1 MRQAL
6 SGLTT
11 RGRSFVGAGLAAA
24 LSAMVFGQNDLL
36 RVAILVLALPLVSAL
51 VVSRT
56 RYRLASSRRMEPARI
71 SAGQQA
77 RVVLRLEN
85 VSRLPT
91 GLLLV
96 EDRIPYVLGARPRFV
111 LDRVEPQGTREV
123 DYLVR
128 SEVRG
133 KFAIGPLTIKLTD
146 PFGMCELV
154 RSFTRTDTFVVTPV
168 VERLPA
174 ISLGG
179 DWAGTG
185 ESRMRTMAAAGEDD
199 VITREYRRGDDLR
212 RVHWRS
218 TARYGELMVRRE
230 EQPWESRAVLLLDTR
245 ASAHRGTGGASSLEA
260 GISAAASVGA
270 HLIRGG
276 FAVNL
281 MTDTAEVLVSDTLD
295 LLGGTHEETLLDAL
309 AVVGSSDRRVL
320 SAASPGLRCAGDG
333 LTVAFLGAVTSAE
346 AAELVRA
353 RHSSGTAVAVV
364 LEVESWRAESR
375 DRQQHAD
382 QAGAIA
388 LFRSAGWRVVPLSAG
403 DSLAQAWPYAAH
415 TATSFKSASGGDR

>member
-6 SGLTT
+6 HGLTT
-11 RGRSFVGAGLAAA
+11 RGRSFLGAGIAAA
-24 LSAMVFGQNDLL
+24 ISSLIFGQNDLL
-36 RVAILVLALPLVSAL
+36 RVAVLILSLPLVSAL

-71 SAGQQA
+71 AAGQEA

-123 DYLVR
+123 DYLIR

-133 KFAIGPLTIKLTD
+133 RFAVGPLTIRLTD

-154 RSFTRTDTFVVTPV
+154 RSFTRTDTFIVTPV

-174 ISLGG
+174 ITLGG
-179 DWAGTG
+179 DWSGAG
-185 ESRMRTMAAAGEDD
+185 ESRMRTMSAAGEDD

-230 EQPWESRAVLLLDTR
+230 EQPWQSRAVLLLDTR
-245 ASAHRGTGGASSLEA
+245 ETAHRGTGAASSLETA
-260 GISAAASVGA
+260 VSAAASVGG

-281 MTDTAEVLVSDTLD
+281 ITDTGQLLVSDTLD
-295 LLGGTHEETLLDAL
+295 LLGATHEDTLLDAL
-309 AVVGSSDRRVL
+309 AVIESSDRRNL
-320 SAASPGLRCAGDG
+320 NASGPALRHAGEG
-333 LTVAFLGAVTSAE
+333 LTVAILGAVTTAE

-364 LEVESWRAESR
+364 LDVETWRAEHR
-375 DRQQHAD
+375 DRQQRAD
-382 QAGAIA
+382 QSGAIA
-388 LFRSAGWRVVPLSAG
+388 LLRAAGWRVVPLAAG
-403 DSLAQAWPYAAH
+403 DSLAESWPFAAH
-415 TATSFKSASGGDR
+415 SSASFLSAARGDS

>member
-6 SGLTT
+6 TGLTT
-11 RGRSFVGAGLAAA
+11 RGRSFLGAGLAAA
-24 LSAMVFGQNDLL
+24 VSALIFGQDDLL
-36 RVAILVLALPLVSAL
+36 RVAILVLTLPLVSAL

-71 SAGQQA
+71 SAGQEA

-133 KFAIGPLTIKLTD
+133 KFAVGPLTIKLTD

-174 ISLGG
+174 VSLGG

-185 ESRMRTMAAAGEDD
+185 ESRMRTMASAGEDD

-230 EQPWESRAVLLLDTR
+230 EQPWESRAVLLLDSR
-245 ASAHRGTGGASSLEA
+245 ATAHRGTGAASSLEA
-260 GISAAASVGA
+260 AISATASVGA

-281 MTDTAEVLVSDTLD
+281 LTDTGQLLVSDTLD
-295 LLGGTHEETLLDAL
+295 VQGATHEDTLLDSL
-309 AVVGSSDRRVL
+309 AVLGPSELRVL
-320 SAASPGLRCAGDG
+320 NAVSPALRHSGDG
-333 LTVAFLGAVTSAE
+333 LTVAVLGAVTTAE

-353 RHSSGTAVAVV
+353 RHSTGTSVAIV
-364 LEVESWRAESR
+364 LDVETWRAETR
-375 DRQQHAD
+375 DRQPVAD
-382 QAGAIA
+382 PSGAIMV
-388 LFRSAGWRVVPLSAG
+388 LRSAGWRVVSLSAG
-403 DSLAQAWPYAAH
+403 EPLAEAWPFAAH
-415 TATSFKSASGGDR
+415 TSTTFLSATGGDA